1 MSHPAIGAASRAAS
15 RKIAAALRQGGF
27 SPTVLHRN
35 LGSRAAELIE
45 GSHQP

>member
-1 MSHPAIGAASRAAS
+1 MAES
-15 RKIAAALRQGGF
+15 IAAALREGGF

-35 LGSRAAELIE
+35 LGSRAAEMIE

>member
-1 MSHPAIGAASRAAS
+1 MAE
-15 RKIAAALRQGGF
+15 KIATSLRKGGF

-35 LGSRAAELIE
+35 LGSRAAGMIE

>member
-1 MSHPAIGAASRAAS
+1 MAE
-15 RKIAAALRQGGF
+15 KIAAALREGKF

-35 LGSRAAELIE
+35 LGSRAAEMIV

>member
-1 MSHPAIGAASRAAS
+1 VFTAER
-15 RKIAAALRQGGF
+15 IAAALREAGF

-35 LGSRAAELIE
+35 LGSRAAGLIE

>member
-1 MSHPAIGAASRAAS
+1 MAE
-15 RKIAAALRQGGF
+15 KIAAALREGGF